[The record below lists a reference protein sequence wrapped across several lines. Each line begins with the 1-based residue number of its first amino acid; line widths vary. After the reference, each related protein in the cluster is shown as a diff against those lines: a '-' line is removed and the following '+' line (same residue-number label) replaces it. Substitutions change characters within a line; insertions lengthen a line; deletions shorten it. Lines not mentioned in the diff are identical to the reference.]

1 MKTILIPTDFSA
13 NANNALEYA
22 AEISHHAGASLHLLH
37 VYTPIVSRSNIISAL
52 ITDEVED
59 AKKEALDKLQVFR
72 TTLESEYPGISCQTS
87 VSVGEAVEE
96 ILVATKSINADLII
110 MGTLGASNLA
120 RTLFGS
126 NTAAVIEKS
135 VCPVL
140 CVPAGSTF
148 QVPKRILFA
157 TNFSYDDI
165 QGVIK
170 LVSIAKPFKSEIM
183 VGHVDT
189 STEEDGEDGEE
200 ASMQKFV
207 KEVEL
212 ATNYP
217 KFTQK
222 IVSDHNVSM
231 GLDLIIQESE
241 VDLVALSTHKRN
253 FFEKFYNPSLTKKI
267 SLYSNIPILVF
278 QNPHDDEDTGKDF

>member
-22 AEISHHAGASLHLLH
+22 AEISHHAGATLHLLH

-52 ITDEVED
+52 LTDEVED

-72 TTLESEYPGISCQTS
+72 ATLESEYPGISCKTS

-96 ILVATKSINADLII
+96 ILTATKAINADLII

-126 NTAAVIEKS
+126 NTASVIEKS
-135 VCPVL
+135 TCPVL
-140 CVPAGSTF
+140 CIPAGSSF
-148 QVPKRILFA
+148 KVPKRILFA

-170 LVSIAKPFKSEIM
+170 LVSIARPFKSEIM
-183 VGHVDT
+183 VGHIDT
-189 STEEDGEDGEE
+189 LTEEDGEE

-217 KFTQK
+217 NFTQK

-231 GLDLIIQESE
+231 GLDLIIQEYE
-241 VDLVALSTHKRN
+241 VDVVALSTHKRN

-278 QNPHDDEDTGKDF
+278 QNPLDDEDTGKDF

>member
-22 AEISHHAGASLHLLH
+22 AEISHHAGASLRLLH

-72 TTLESEYPGISCQTS
+72 STLESEYPGISCKTS

-96 ILVATKSINADLII
+96 ILTASQSINADLII
-110 MGTLGASNLA
+110 MGTLGASNLT

-126 NTAAVIEKS
+126 NTASVVEKS
-135 VCPVL
+135 ACPVL

-148 QVPKRILFA
+148 KVPKRILFA
-157 TNFSYDDI
+157 TNFSFDDI

-170 LVSIAKPFKSEIM
+170 LVSIARPFKSEIM

-189 STEEDGEDGEE
+189 STEEDEED

>member
-22 AEISHHAGASLHLLH
+22 AEISHHAGAALLLLH
-37 VYTPIVSRSNIISAL
+37 VYTPIVSRSNVISAL

-59 AKKEALDKLQVFR
+59 AKKEALDKLEVLKK
-72 TTLESEYPGISCQTS
+72 TLESEYQGISCKTRI
-87 VSVGEAVEE
+87 SVGESVEE
-96 ILVATKSINADLII
+96 ILNTALEINADLII

-126 NTAAVIEKS
+126 NTASVIES
-135 VCPVL
+135 SPCPVL
-140 CVPAGSTF
+140 CVPAGSSF

-170 LVSIAKPFKSEIM
+170 LVSIARPFKSEIM
-183 VGHVDT
+183 IGHVDT
-189 STEEDGEDGEE
+189 STEEEVDES
-200 ASMQKFV
+200 SMLKFI

-212 ATNYP
+212 ASGYN

-231 GLDLIIQESE
+231 GLDLIIQESD
-241 VDLVALSTHKRN
+241 VDVVALSTHKRN

-267 SLYSNIPILVF
+267 SLYYNIPILVF

>member
-59 AKKEALDKLQVFR
+59 AKKEALDKLHIFR
-72 TTLESEYPGISCQTS
+72 STLESEYPGISCKTS

-96 ILVATKSINADLII
+96 ILNATKAINADLII

-126 NTAAVIEKS
+126 NTASVIEKS
-135 VCPVL
+135 ACPVL
-140 CVPAGSTF
+140 CVPAECTF
-148 QVPKRILFA
+148 KVPKRILFS

-170 LVSIAKPFKSEIM
+170 LVSIARPFKSEIM
-183 VGHVDT
+183 VGHIDT
-189 STEEDGEDGEE
+189 STEEDAEE

-231 GLDLIIQESE
+231 GLDLIIQEYE

-267 SLYSNIPILVF
+267 SLYSSIPILVF